1 MGAPEGE
8 ACAGLIEVLRLWDS
22 NVQVPTQ
29 SPSRELTIDT
39 GTLSGIILV
48 TGSFKLDLFVHSSS

>member
-1 MGAPEGE
+1 MGAPELEGE

-39 GTLSGIILV
+39 GTLSGII
-48 TGSFKLDLFVHSSS
+48 HW